1 MYRINFSREY
11 EARHHIS
18 KDLDYLKTPISATS
32 VKCPH
37 TVDVMLDLFD
47 LSINKEI
54 HTYMWTM
61 GPSIKSRIGA

>member
-1 MYRINFSREY
+1 MYRIHFSRVY

-37 TVDVMLDLFD
+37 TADVMLDLFD

-54 HTYMWTM
+54 HTLWTM
-61 GPSIKSRIGA
+61 VPSIQSRIGA